1 MESTEWK
8 TDGLIFCWSWYGLK
22 ETSLSVCQVMKPP
35 WELTDTHCSEAAE
48 LCTAVVYY
56 WQLQTH
62 ADAHTDTVGVLV
74 SRGVTFVPASVCSHV
89 SPEVVLVLS
98 LHCCRHTHDEDPKV
112 PLVCVCDHHPAF
124 IPSVLWWPDQS
135 CLSHPVWF
143 CFCGPGTSSTPSSRR
158 IKSTIVLH
166 FRSQCSF
173 LNLQR
178 EKQSVSTHPSLC
190 FLCIVIT
197 VWKKNLWQA
206 LKNQTG
212 HLTTF
217 AGQRNTPLNGY
228 NLLD

>member
-166 FRSQCSF
+166 FGSQRKTVSFYSPQFMLLVHSHYSLKEKSLTSFEKPNRSFNNICGA
-173 LNLQR
+173 
-178 EKQSVSTHPSLC
+178 
-190 FLCIVIT
+190 
-197 VWKKNLWQA
+197 KKYA
-206 LKNQTG
+206 T
-212 HLTTF
+212 
-217 AGQRNTPLNGY
+217 
-228 NLLD
+228 